1 MGRAETARKVDFL
14 YDNSTLEDDIN
25 SWANWATENQHNIAV
40 FRKPEKSPILLI
52 DSNPLTKVISPIE
65 ELNSGFLFANYVGDL
80 WHMEA
85 EYLVDFSKS
94 DQPTVPTEIHTHKD
108 WNFYVNK
115 QQQATT
121 SPEEY
126 KRAVQEGIA
135 TIQDSELVK
144 VVPSKIKLHH
154 LPNDFSLAKA
164 FVNLCNKYPSA
175 FVSIISTKEFG
186 TWLTATPEI
195 LIDVDKHG
203 IFKTMALAGTQKYNH
218 KVALHEVAWVDKD
231 IEEQAM
237 VSRYIINRFKEIRL
251 REFTE
256 KGPMTVR
263 AGNLTHLCTT
273 FNVDTNATDYHD
285 LGGVMLNLL
294 HPTSAVCG
302 MPKAPALEL
311 INKIESHD
319 RKFYTGYLGPVNVDN
334 ETSLYVNLRCMEL
347 FESTANLFAGA
358 GVTAISDPEKEWIET
373 ELKFNTLLNIIG

>member
-1 MGRAETARKVDFL
+1 MERAETAIKAGFH
-14 YDNSTLEDDIN
+14 YDNSALEADLN
-25 SWANWATENQHNIAV
+25 SWASWATANHHNIAA
-40 FRKPEKSPILLI
+40 FRKPGKSPIILV
-52 DSNPLTKVISPIE
+52 DSNPLKRVISPIE
-65 ELNSGFLFANYVGDL
+65 ELSSGFIFANYAGDL
-80 WHMEA
+80 WHMQA
-85 EYLVDFSKS
+85 EYLVDF
-94 DQPTVPTEIHTHKD
+94 
-108 WNFYVNK
+108 NK
-115 QQQATT
+115 PDHPIIPPQINTRTGWDYYTSNTQQETT
-121 SPEEY
+121 SKEEY
-126 KRAVQEGIA
+126 KAAVEKGIKS
-135 TIQDSELVK
+135 IQNSELVK
-144 VVPSKIKLHH
+144 IVPSKIKLHK
-154 LPNDFSLAKA
+154 LPEGFSLAKA

-195 LIDVDKHG
+195 LIDVDKGG

-218 KVALHEVAWVDKD
+218 EIGLHEVAWVDKD

-263 AGNLTHLCTT
+263 AANLTHLCTT
-273 FNVDTNATDYHD
+273 FEVDTDATDYHD

-302 MPKAPALEL
+302 MPKTPALAL
-311 INKIESHD
+311 IKEIESHE

-347 FESTANLFAGA
+347 FESTTNLFAGA